1 MTVRVGLIGA
11 GRMGDT
17 HARCMSD
24 IAAAKIVAVSD
35 AIAERAQ
42 TMAGRFGAAMYSRY
56 QDMLDEQKLDAVY
69 ICTPTGDH
77 TEIAVAVAKRGLPF
91 FIEKPL
97 ALTMADGWR
106 VAQAVEESGVLSCV
120 GYHWRYTNA
129 VAKAKEILGQRPL
142 SLMAAE
148 WYWTLPPI
156 LWLRNKDLGG
166 GQVVD
171 QTTHLTDLFNVF
183 GGPVT
188 SLGANY
194 TLNTY
199 TDGEFHN
206 WDGYALTCKHAGG
219 AVSSLHCT
227 YALFPQIADFAPP
240 RVDLCARELFLRL
253 MPSGLTVVT
262 PQGTEQFANTGAF
275 HFNINQAFIT
285 AVDSGNRALVHST
298 VQETL
303 RSLALTL
310 AATESAQT
318 GTIVDIDAFMQDAK
332 HAEL

>member
-11 GRMGDT
+11 NRMGQT
-17 HARCMSD
+17 HAGCLSA
-24 IAAAKIVAVSD
+24 IPAAKLVAVCD
-35 AIAERAQ
+35 IITERAQ
-42 TMAGRFGAAMYSRY
+42 AMASRFGAAVYTDYRA
-56 QDMLDEQKLDAVY
+56 MLEAEKLDAVY
-69 ICTPTGDH
+69 ICTPTGAH
-77 TEIAVAVAKRGLPF
+77 TEMAVATAERGLPF
-91 FIEKPL
+91 FVEKPL
-97 ALTMADGWR
+97 ALTMSDAWR
-106 VAQAVEESGVLSCV
+106 IAQAVEKAGVLSCV

-129 VAKAKEILGQRPL
+129 VAKAHEILGDRPL
-142 SLMAAE
+142 ALMAAE

-156 LWLRNKDLGG
+156 LWLRNKDLAG

-171 QTTHLTDLFNVF
+171 QATHLTDLFNVF

-188 SLGANY
+188 SVCAAY

-199 TDGEFHN
+199 TDAEFHN

-227 YALFPQIADFAPP
+227 YALFSQIAEFAPP
-240 RVDLCARELFLRL
+240 RVDLSARELFLRL

-262 PQGTEQFANTGAF
+262 PRGTEQFPNSGVF

-285 AVDSGNRALVHST
+285 AVDSGNWALVHST
-298 VQETL
+298 VPETL

-310 AATESAQT
+310 AGTESART
-318 GTIVDIDAFMQDAK
+318 GTIVNIDAFMQEAK
-332 HAEL
+332 HGRV